1 MAGAAAGPVQAPN
14 FAAIRRQYRD
24 VQTRLIANRPPLDY
38 ELLHLCLLEE
48 IAKAVRLRTQ
58 RVIERRGLLEH
69 DADAEGQGR
78 QQGWRQ
84 PSGQGWQEPP
94 QEDQGWP
101 QDPDWLQDRGGQQEH
116 GWQHWP
122 RDQGWHGWWDWQQG
136 QQWSQGSQREREGHS
151 DGNGWP
157 SSWPQQVADHSNG
170 YGWARDWPQ
179 QQRAQQQQGQQWN
192 QRDGQSD
199 GWNRWP

>member
-1 MAGAAAGPVQAPN
+1 MAGAAAGPAQAPN
-14 FAAIRRQYRD
+14 FAAIRQQYRD
-24 VQTRLIANRPPLDY
+24 VRRRLLAHPPPLDY
-38 ELLHLCLLEE
+38 ESLDRQVKEQ
-48 IAKAVRLRTQ
+48 IAKQVRLEAQ
-58 RVIERRGLLEH
+58 RQIERFGLPEL
-69 DADAEGQGR
+69 DANAQGQGR
-78 QQGWRQ
+78 QQGWHQ

-94 QEDQGWP
+94 QEDQP
-101 QDPDWLQDRGGQQEH
+101 QDPDWLQDQGGQH
-116 GWQHWP
+116 GWQHWFC
-122 RDQGWHGWWDWQQG
+122 QGWHGWWPRQQG
-136 QQWSQGSQREREGHS
+136 QQWSQGSQREGHS

-170 YGWARDWPQ
+170 NGWARDWPQ